1 MLKMSFPS
9 LTITKNKLRPE
20 GEFARA
26 QAQFLYPRSED
37 IKALNALL
45 QKYRIG
51 VVSHFYMDAELQG
64 ILSACEYE
72 HIHIADSL
80 LMADRAVQMAEAGVQ
95 SIVVL
100 GVDFMSENVRA
111 VVDAA
116 GYSHI
121 PVYRVDHREIGCSL
135 AESAEARAYGAWLDQ
150 AKSTSKN
157 PLHVIYINTS
167 LQVKAHAHTKVP
179 TITCTSSNVV
189 QTILQA
195 DAQISELSV
204 WYGPDT
210 YMGQNLTKMFE
221 QFQSHLSDEEIATK
235 IHPQHSRQSIQRL
248 LENFHVF
255 PQGNC
260 VVHHMFGL
268 DVVEKVRREY
278 PEAYYT
284 AHLEVPGEMFELA
297 VDAQRRGRG
306 VIGSTSNI
314 LQFILDKVVAARN
327 STSKVHIPIVLGTE
341 SGMVTSIVR
350 KVQQKLQELNRED
363 ISVEII
369 FPVASE
375 AVAQD
380 DTFGILPGVAV
391 GEGCSTAGGCATC
404 PYMKMNSLEALENLV
419 ENIGVVLEEGRDIQ
433 SLQKFHPQAYSE
445 LLDGKT
451 IAEVGGEPILHMRH
465 FQSKGILP
473 QELVN
478 HVIS

>member
-1 MLKMSFPS
+1 MSFPS
-9 LTITKNKLRPE
+9 LTITKDRLRPE

-26 QAQFLYPRSED
+26 QAQFLYPQSED
-37 IKALNALL
+37 VKILNSLL
-45 QKYRIG
+45 KKYRIG

-135 AESAEARAYGAWLDQ
+135 AESAEARAYGAWLEQ

-195 DAQISELSV
+195 DAQISDLSV

-221 QFQSHLSDEEIATK
+221 QFQSQLSDEEIAAK
-235 IHPQHSRQSIQRL
+235 IHPQHNRQSIQRL

-268 DVVEKVRREY
+268 DVVEQVRRDY

-314 LQFILDKVVAARN
+314 LQFILEKVAEAET
-327 STSKVHIPIVLGTE
+327 SISKVHIPVVLGTE

-350 KVQQKLQELNRED
+350 KVQQKLQEINRED

-380 DTFGILPGVAV
+380 DTFGIIPGVAG

-404 PYMKMNSLEALENLV
+404 PYMKMNSLEALEKLV
-419 ENIGVVLEEGRDIQ
+419 ESIGIVLEDGKDIQ
-433 SLQKFHPQAYSE
+433 SLQKFHPKAYSE

>member
-1 MLKMSFPS
+1 MSFPS

-314 LQFILDKVVAARN
+314 LQFILDKVVSARN
-327 STSKVHIPIVLGTE
+327 STSNVHIPIVLGTE

-350 KVQQKLQELNRED
+350 KVQQKLQEINRED

-380 DTFGILPGVAV
+380 DTFGIIPGVAG

-404 PYMKMNSLEALENLV
+404 PYMKMNSLEALEKLV

-433 SLQKFHPQAYSE
+433 SLKKFHPQAYSE

>member
-1 MLKMSFPS
+1 MSFPS
-9 LTITKNKLRPE
+9 LTITKDSLRPE
-20 GEFARA
+20 GEFARS
-26 QAQFLYPRSED
+26 QAQFLYPQSED
-37 IKALNALL
+37 VKILNSLL
-45 QKYRIG
+45 KKYRIG

-135 AESAEARAYGAWLDQ
+135 AESAEARAYGAWLEQ

-167 LQVKAHAHTKVP
+167 LQVKAYAHTKVP

-195 DAQISELSV
+195 DAQISDLSV

-221 QFQSHLSDEEIATK
+221 QFQSQLSDEEIAAK
-235 IHPQHSRQSIQRL
+235 IHPQHNRQSIQRL

-268 DVVEKVRREY
+268 DVVEQVRRDY

-314 LQFILDKVVAARN
+314 LQFILDKVTEAET
-327 STSKVHIPIVLGTE
+327 SISKVHIPVVLGTE

-350 KVQQKLQELNRED
+350 KVQQKLQEINRED

-380 DTFGILPGVAV
+380 DTFGIIPGVAG

-404 PYMKMNSLEALENLV
+404 PYMKMNSLEALEKLV
-419 ENIGVVLEEGRDIQ
+419 ESIGIVLEEGKDIQ
-433 SLQKFHPQAYSE
+433 SLQKFHPKAYSE

>member
-1 MLKMSFPS
+1 MSFPS